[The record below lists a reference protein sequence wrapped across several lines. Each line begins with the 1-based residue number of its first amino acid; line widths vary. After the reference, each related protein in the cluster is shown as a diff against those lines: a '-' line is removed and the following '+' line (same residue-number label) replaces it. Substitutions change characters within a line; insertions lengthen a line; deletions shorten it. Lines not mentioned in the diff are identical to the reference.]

1 MMVGMYDPT
10 PAVDAAARQGIHVID
25 TGFQRPRF
33 DAAYLVVEQD
43 HAAFI
48 DCGTN
53 HSVPRLLAALAA
65 QGLAPAQ
72 VDWLV
77 LTHVHLDHAGGAG
90 ELMAQLPNARLV
102 VHPRGARHVIDPSKL
117 WVGATAVYG
126 EAEMR
131 RSYGQL
137 RPVPAARV
145 VEAPDGFEVKL
156 AGRVLRCL
164 DTPGHARHHNA
175 IHDPQSGCVFSG
187 DTFGLSYREFDTA
200 QGPFA
205 IPTTSPVQF
214 DPEALHASIRRLVA
228 LEPAAVCLTHFGP
241 VTDIVRLAD
250 DLHAT
255 IDEMVALAHRCAD
268 ADARHAELAA
278 AFAALYVE
286 QAHQHGCALSG
297 AAVRTLLAIDIDLNA
312 QGLEVWLDR
321 QGAARG

>member
-1 MMVGMYDPT
+1 MYDPIPGIDT
-10 PAVDAAARQGIHVID
+10 AARQGIHVID
-25 TGFQRPRF
+25 TGFQRARF
-33 DAAYLVVEQD
+33 DAAYLVVEGA

-53 HSVPRLLAALAA
+53 HSIPRLLAVLDA
-65 QGLAPAQ
+65 QGLTPAR
-72 VDWLV
+72 VDWLI

-102 VHPRGARHVIDPSKL
+102 VHPRGARHMIDPSKL
-117 WVGATAVYG
+117 WAGAAAVYG
-126 EAEMR
+126 EAEMQ

-187 DTFGLSYREFDTA
+187 DTFGLSYREFDTD
-200 QGPFA
+200 QGPFI

-214 DPEALHASIRRLVA
+214 DPDALHASIRRLVA
-228 LEPAAVCLTHFGP
+228 LEPAAICLTHFGP
-241 VTDIVRLAD
+241 VTDVERLAD
-250 DLHAT
+250 ELHAT
-255 IDEMVALAHRCAD
+255 IDEMVALAHRL
-268 ADARHAELAA
+268 ADARERHTKLVAALAE
-278 AFAALYVE
+278 LYVE
-286 QAHQHGCALSG
+286 QAHRHGCALSG
-297 AAVRTLLAIDIDLNA
+297 AAVRTLLAIDTELNA

-321 QGAARG
+321 SSAARP